1 MSFQIRQSISSSVAG
16 SSSEDLYAM
25 VEDAI
30 KKCNEHFLPGLGV
43 LFKKWWQ
50 QAEPH
55 LKQDAVKL
63 LEKTFNN

>member
-16 SSSEDLYAM
+16 SSSENFYAM

-30 KKCNEHFLPGLGV
+30 KKGDEHFLPGLGV
-43 LFKKWWQ
+43 FFEKWWQ
-50 QAEPH
+50 LAEPH